1 MSGVRPGSVLGQRIG
16 AGNPFQAVAHRGDWI
31 SSRENTLTAV
41 ASAIRL
47 GADVV
52 EIDVKTTA
60 DDQVVVLHDD
70 TLERLWGDPR
80 SIARCHY
87 AELAQLEGPFEI
99 PTLDAALAMIG
110 GTGTAIM
117 IDMDADRW
125 AGPAWRVV
133 QCAIRDGV
141 LTAPEV
147 IWCGRPS
154 SLQVIRDA
162 DPQARI
168 VLSWDERDGDGAMP
182 GEDQVEALGPE
193 AVNPH
198 WPMITTQTLAWAER
212 RGVALCCWTVDAEDE
227 MRRLI
232 ALGVH
237 AMITNRIGLLKAVL
251 DD

>member
-1 MSGVRPGSVLGQRIG
+1 MSGAGLGATIS
-16 AGNPFQAVAHRGDWI
+16 AGRAFQAVAHRGDWMGG
-31 SSRENTLTAV
+31 RENTLAAV
-41 ASAIRL
+41 GAAIRA

-60 DDQVVVLHDD
+60 DSKVVVLHDD

-80 SIARCHY
+80 SITACGY
-87 AELAQLEGPFEI
+87 ADLALLSDEFQI
-99 PTLDAALAMIG
+99 PTLDATLALIG

-125 AGPAWRVV
+125 AEPARQVV
-133 QCAIRDGV
+133 ERAIGDGV

-147 IWCGRPS
+147 VWCGRPS

-168 VLSWDERDGDGAMP
+168 VLSWDERDGGGAMP
-182 GEDQVEALGPE
+182 SDEQVEALRPE

-198 WPMITTQTLAWAER
+198 WPMISTETLTWAER
-212 RGVALCCWTVDAEDE
+212 RGLALCCWTVDTEDQ

-232 ALGVH
+232 ELGVH

>member
-1 MSGVRPGSVLGQRIG
+1 MSAGRLGAPISAAG
-16 AGNPFQAVAHRGDWI
+16 AFQAVAHRGDWMGG
-31 SSRENTLTAV
+31 RENTLPAV
-41 ASAIRL
+41 GAAVRA

-60 DDQVVVLHDD
+60 DGEVVVLHDD

-80 SIARCHY
+80 SITDCRDAD
-87 AELAQLEGPFEI
+87 LASLSEEFQI
-99 PTLDAALAMIG
+99 PTLDATLALIG
-110 GTGTAIM
+110 GTGTALM

-125 AGPAWRVV
+125 AEPARRVV
-133 QCAIRDGV
+133 ERAIGNGV

-147 IWCGRPS
+147 VWCGRPS

-168 VLSWDERDGDGAMP
+168 VLSWDERDGGGAMP
-182 GEDQVEALGPE
+182 TDQQVEALRPE

-198 WPMITTQTLAWAER
+198 KPMITTETLAWAER
-212 RGVALCCWTVDAEDE
+212 RGLALCCWTVDTEDE

-232 ALGVH
+232 ELGVH
-237 AMITNRIGLLKAVL
+237 AMITNRIQLLKAVL
-251 DD
+251 DDQHP